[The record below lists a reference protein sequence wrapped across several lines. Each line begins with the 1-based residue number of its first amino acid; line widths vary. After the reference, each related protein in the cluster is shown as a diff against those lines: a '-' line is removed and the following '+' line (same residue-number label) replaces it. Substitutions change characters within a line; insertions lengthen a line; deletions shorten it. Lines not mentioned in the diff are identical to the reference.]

1 MRRAGTAV
9 ALGSWTD
16 GSPEWRE
23 ARRSRIGG
31 SDIAAIMGLS
41 PWCSPW
47 QLWHR
52 KRGILD
58 DATSSGLQEAGH
70 YVELAAAPWY
80 ADHHLPE
87 GTWLRNTGTW
97 VHQDRDWQ
105 LANPDRLIVDN
116 PHSVRHPVGVLEI
129 KFTPNTSSEWGR
141 DGTGSAP
148 AHYWAQVQWYMS
160 VFGVEWAD
168 FAVLSTWGFRRF
180 HVERDDEWI
189 GYALDE
195 AERFLAMLALGVEP
209 DDSREPAGRRYA
221 LERLRHPDIT
231 EERVTIDDLDALQ
244 VIGQAAQLNAAAKDA
259 AAEAKAFTD
268 QAKAI
273 LAPVMGDART
283 AVAPDGT
290 TLATRRARK
299 GRDGQPGTPFI
310 TLSQGDHHE
319 QRN

>member
-9 ALGSWTD
+9 ALGSWPD
-16 GSPEWRE
+16 GSPEWLE

-52 KRGILD
+52 KRGTLD
-58 DATSSGLQEAGH
+58 DATSSDLMEAGH
-70 YVELAAAPWY
+70 YIEPAAASWY

-97 VHQDRDWQ
+97 VHHKRDWQ

-116 PHSVRHPVGVLEI
+116 PHSERHPVGILEI
-129 KFTPNTSSEWGR
+129 KYTPNKPGQWGR
-141 DGTGSAP
+141 DGTDNPP

-160 VFGVEWAD
+160 IFGVKWAD

-180 HVERDDEWI
+180 HVERDNEWI
-189 GYALDE
+189 GYARDE
-195 AERFLAMLALGVEP
+195 AERFIDMLELGIEP
-209 DDSREPAGRRYA
+209 PDTGTSQAGKYA
-221 LERLRHPDIT
+221 IERLRHSDIT
-231 EERVTIDDLDALQ
+231 DERVTIDDPDALQ

-259 AAEAKAFTD
+259 AAEAKEFSD

-273 LAPVMGDART
+273 LAPAMGDART
-283 AVAPDGT
+283 AIAPDGT

-310 TLSQGDHHE
+310 ALK
-319 QRN
+319 